1 MEKLKKKFL
10 QVVKTNTDLSN
21 ENTVLKER
29 IKDLIAI
36 QETLIKENESALR
49 SMKKLFE
56 EKMKKS
62 NESSKKDLD
71 IYKLKID
78 NLYQQYANEKN
89 TFINNYN
96 QYKAEVE
103 TKMKTLSNNYIETEN
118 KMRSEL
124 KKVKTAL
131 QEKEILTQKLQ
142 KELIQLRN
150 NNRSSGDID
159 YYKKQ
164 LNDFT
169 ERLKKMESNNT
180 TLCAENQNTIRSL
193 SNENEQL
200 KEKIKQN
207 SDLKTQINLDLQ
219 KEINLLH
226 NEVHKYKELYTL
238 NKNSNEL
245 LNKQIETLK
254 QKYNINEE
262 KIRTIDTIEEKYR
275 NDLNDKEK
283 YYCYINKT
291 NEHKYILQIAE
302 LKKENDQLKTKYIQ
316 AQIDKENLQKQ
327 NKNLELS
334 LNDINNHND
343 ILQSTISDLNRQLSD
358 IKGKNENFEKN
369 ISETK
374 ILYTKEI
381 SQLKAQ
387 IESLSKKIAEKE
399 SVSKNKEK
407 EQIKKQYEDEKTL
420 LQSKHREE
428 INHLTFSNLL
438 QLNEIRLKY
447 EQTISDLKIENS
459 HLNHQ
464 LSNSKLPV
472 IGKESK
478 LLLNQKMKVK
488 LDKDSILNQMETS
501 DAPKQNYKLINKTN
515 LSPCKEYK
523 SERGKGTR
531 RKRNPFSI
539 SEGMFGNFTSES
551 STIVPLDYKKT
562 TRFSFAVEH
571 SKDKKN

>member
-1 MEKLKKKFL
+1 MEKLKKKLL
-10 QVVKTNTDLSN
+10 QLVKSNTDLSN

-29 IKDLIAI
+29 LKDMITI
-36 QETLIKENESALR
+36 QESLIKENEAAL
-49 SMKKLFE
+49 SNMKKLFE
-56 EKMKKS
+56 DRMKKS
-62 NESSKKDLD
+62 NESSMKEFA
-71 IYKLKID
+71 IYKLKIE

-89 TFINNYN
+89 TFIINYN
-96 QYKAEVE
+96 QYKSEVE
-103 TKMKTLSNNYIETEN
+103 AKMKTFSNNYIDKEN
-118 KMRSEL
+118 KMLSEL
-124 KKVKTAL
+124 KQVKAAL
-131 QEKEILTQKLQ
+131 QQKEMINQKLQ
-142 KELIQLRN
+142 KQIN
-150 NNRSSGDID
+150 NNKGGNNNKEID
-159 YYKKQ
+159 YYKRQ

-180 TLCAENQNTIRSL
+180 TICAENQNTIKSL
-193 SNENEQL
+193 LNENEQL

-207 SDLKTQINLDLQ
+207 SDLKTQVNLDLQ

-226 NEVHKYKELYTL
+226 NEVDKYKELYTIT
-238 NKNSNEL
+238 KNSNEL

-254 QKYNINEE
+254 QKYNTNEE
-262 KIRTIDTIEEKYR
+262 KIKTIDTIEEKYR

-283 YYCYINKT
+283 YYTYINKA
-291 NEHKYILQIAE
+291 NEQKFVLQIAE
-302 LKKENDQLKTKYIQ
+302 LKRENDQLKTKYIQ
-316 AQIDKENLQKQ
+316 AQIDKDNLQKK
-327 NKNLELS
+327 NKDPELS
-334 LNDINNHND
+334 MNDTSNHNEM
-343 ILQSTISDLNRQLSD
+343 LQSTINDLNRQLSD
-358 IKGKNENFEKN
+358 MKGKNEIAEK
-369 ISETK
+369 EK
-374 ILYTKEI
+374 VLYTKEI
-381 SQLKAQ
+381 SQLKEQ
-387 IESLSKKIAEKE
+387 IESLSKKIEE
-399 SVSKNKEK
+399 NGSKNKEK
-407 EQIKKQYEDEKTL
+407 EKLKKQYEDERTL

-478 LLLNQKMKVK
+478 LLLNQKHKVK

-501 DAPKQNYKLINKTN
+501 DVNDSKENFKLINKTN

-523 SERGKGTR
+523 GKSDRGKGTR

-562 TRFSFAVEH
+562 PRFSFAVEH
-571 SKDKKN
+571 SKDKKT